1 MAENFNA
8 RIKNK
13 RDTSANWTTNDPVIL
28 NGEIILVDTATG
40 ELRAKIGDGTKRYT
54 ELPFTDEAIKTLLNN
69 KADADHTHSDEAIDA
84 QYMPLSVM
92 MEDGSFNSYLPTEM
106 GSIKKYKIINSVENA
121 PIAAELIAVNNSG
134 TETYAQII
142 RMYKP
147 STYNPDTEPNY
158 AYKEWQRVISDVT
171 GERVYGAWNQTFP
184 IEIPETIEVDTE
196 LSTTSENP
204 VQNKII
210 TNALNNH
217 IANKNEPHVQRV
229 SVGAMTTLSD
239 IIDGTYTGF
248 DGDEFITS
256 DDIKKFYLT
265 NVGGTHD
272 GVELIVAG
280 SYIDGGCIQVL
291 NVYVSGNVEVSPQ
304 ICKQYYRTKQM
315 GSWSDWKLVEHLDEE
330 LDTAS
335 TNAVQN
341 KVVATKINDVETA
354 LDGKAPTSHAS
365 SSTMYGVGT
374 STEYGHLKVAD
385 NLTTTTSGTALS
397 ANQGKVLNDSI
408 TKIENNTTLIKNSNG
423 GFAAGTGAVTNH
435 GGAIGENANSTNG
448 GAIGYKAIALSD
460 GGAVGR
466 FAETRSGGAVGDN
479 AESSSGF
486 AGGMNSIA
494 VGGGAVGYNART
506 SEGFA
511 GGSNAIC
518 ATEDYSTNI
527 DAIQLG
533 RGTNSTEKTL
543 QVYDYQLMD
552 ASGNIPAERL
562 ANVPQ
567 IIVEDNLTSTSSA
580 NALSANQG
588 KILYNAISTETSSR
602 QAADTTLQ
610 ENIDAIPI
618 KSLAGQTVQPESGT
632 TVTARTGATIIGDLR
647 TRTFSSSFGVNS
659 GNIASGDYAVAIGQ
673 NATANGKWSTALG
686 YTSTASGMG
695 SLANGSTAVASGN
708 YSTALG
714 CYPKAT
720 GDYSLAVG
728 QYVESTGSR
737 SLAFGGY
744 NGSVSNVTKATN
756 TGSIALGINA
766 KARGMY
772 AINIGGY
779 DCDAAGMHS
788 IVGGYGNTTKMLQ
801 TIFGQYAN
809 NKTAG
814 AIGATT
820 GDAFIIGNGTSEATS
835 NAFRVSYAGSVY
847 GIGSFKTTGAD
858 YAEYFE
864 WLDGNPDNED
874 RRGRFVTLDGDKIRF
889 ATADDDYILG
899 VVSAA
904 PAVEGDN
911 YDDDW
916 QGKYLTDVFG
926 TRLTQTVHYEAE
938 YEEHEI
944 IDPETGEKTVEKVLL
959 HEAYDAEEWILNPDY
974 DPTQEYVSRED
985 RKEWSPI
992 GFMGKLVVI
1001 DDGTCKVNGYC
1012 KAGENGIATKT
1023 TDKSGYRVMERIDDT
1038 HIKILVR

>member
-265 NVGGTHD
+265 DVGGTHD

-354 LDGKAPTSHAS
+354 LDSKAPTSHAS
-365 SSTMYGVGT
+365 SSIMYGVGT

-397 ANQGKVLNDSI
+397 ANQGKILND
-408 TKIENNTTLIKNSNG
+408 KIKNLNIEG
-423 GFAAGTGAVTNH
+423 
-435 GGAIGENANSTNG
+435 
-448 GAIGYKAIALSD
+448 L
-460 GGAVGR
+460 
-466 FAETRSGGAVGDN
+466 
-479 AESSSGF
+479 
-486 AGGMNSIA
+486 
-494 VGGGAVGYNART
+494 
-506 SEGFA
+506 EGFVDLKNQIA
-511 GGSNAIC
+511 
-518 ATEDYSTNI
+518 
-527 DAIQLG
+527 
-533 RGTNSTEKTL
+533 EKT
-543 QVYDYQLMD
+543 QV
-552 ASGNIPAERL
+552 
-562 ANVPQ
+562 Q
-567 IIVEDNLTSTSSA
+567 IITWE
-580 NALSANQG
+580 
-588 KILYNAISTETSSR
+588 
-602 QAADTTLQ
+602 
-610 ENIDAIPI
+610 END
-618 KSLAGQTVQPESGT
+618 
-632 TVTARTGATIIGDLR
+632 
-647 TRTFSSSFGVNS
+647 
-659 GNIASGDYAVAIGQ
+659 
-673 NATANGKWSTALG
+673 
-686 YTSTASGMG
+686 
-695 SLANGSTAVASGN
+695 
-708 YSTALG
+708 
-714 CYPKAT
+714 
-720 GDYSLAVG
+720 
-728 QYVESTGSR
+728 
-737 SLAFGGY
+737 
-744 NGSVSNVTKATN
+744 
-756 TGSIALGINA
+756 
-766 KARGMY
+766 
-772 AINIGGY
+772 
-779 DCDAAGMHS
+779 
-788 IVGGYGNTTKMLQ
+788 
-801 TIFGQYAN
+801 
-809 NKTAG
+809 
-814 AIGATT
+814 
-820 GDAFIIGNGTSEATS
+820 
-835 NAFRVSYAGSVY
+835 
-847 GIGSFKTTGAD
+847 
-858 YAEYFE
+858 
-864 WLDGNPDNED
+864 
-874 RRGRFVTLDGDKIRF
+874 
-889 ATADDDYILG
+889 
-899 VVSAA
+899 
-904 PAVEGDN
+904 
-911 YDDDW
+911 
-916 QGKYLTDVFG
+916 
-926 TRLTQTVHYEAE
+926 
-938 YEEHEI
+938 
-944 IDPETGEKTVEKVLL
+944 
-959 HEAYDAEEWILNPDY
+959 
-974 DPTQEYVSRED
+974 
-985 RKEWSPI
+985 
-992 GFMGKLVVI
+992 
-1001 DDGTCKVNGYC
+1001 
-1012 KAGENGIATKT
+1012 
-1023 TDKSGYRVMERIDDT
+1023 
-1038 HIKILVR
+1038 